1 MAYLSFL
8 HVVAVVEGRKLTEY
22 KIDADEEAR
31 SRMAQRANG
40 RRSVPQILL
49 MVSTK
54 VDVMTCIG

>member
-1 MAYLSFL
+1 
-8 HVVAVVEGRKLTEY
+8 VVEGRKLTEY

-49 MVSTK
+49 MVSTRW
-54 VDVMTCIG
+54 M